1 LEETNLSQHIQE
13 EFLKIPKLIRD
24 AGLMPGLAIIVYD
37 HTKSDYSAD
46 TSQITHKT
54 GTGNFQ
60 NKFGPVCAVQ
70 SSGVV

>member
-1 LEETNLSQHIQE
+1 
-13 EFLKIPKLIRD
+13 
-24 AGLMPGLAIIVYD
+24 MPRLAIIVYD

-60 NKFGPVCAVQ
+60 NKFGPVCVVQ